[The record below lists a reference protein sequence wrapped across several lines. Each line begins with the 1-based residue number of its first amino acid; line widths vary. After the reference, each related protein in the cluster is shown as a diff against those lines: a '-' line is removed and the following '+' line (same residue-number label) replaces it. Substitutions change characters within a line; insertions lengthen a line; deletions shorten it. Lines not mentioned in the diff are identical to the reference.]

1 MIDGKRDA
9 EDTIMA
15 NHVRTGLDVV
25 ARDGLR
31 LPGRGRAGLLCNN
44 AVCDASL
51 RGAPEIVLGLSGVK
65 LARVFSPQHG
75 FAGEKQ
81 DNMVESGDGVHPG
94 TGVPL
99 VSLYGRVREPE
110 PGMLEG
116 LDALLIDLPDVGTR
130 VYTFLATALLC
141 LRACARA
148 GLPVIVLDR
157 PNPIGGDAVEGPVLR
172 PEFASF
178 VGLIPIP
185 QRHGLSAGEYCRF
198 GAQALGL
205 DLDLSVVPCDGWQ
218 RNMLF
223 PATGLP
229 WVMPSPNL
237 PTFEAALVYP
247 GMVMLEGTNLSE
259 GRGTTRPFEL
269 WGAPWLDP
277 VRIPAALRR
286 GPGYLLREVAFQP
299 TFHKYAG
306 DVVRGFQ
313 LHPTDA
319 AAFRPVATAVAL
331 LAAVRRTHP
340 DRFAWSDPP
349 YEYEY
354 DRLPID
360 LIAGTDAVRLAVD
373 KGTGAEAIVGSWRA
387 EEEAFR
393 TARRPFL
400 LYGAGAA

>member
-1 MIDGKRDA
+1 
-9 EDTIMA
+9 MA
-15 NHVRTGLDVV
+15 NPVRTGLDVV

-31 LPGRGRAGLLCNN
+31 VPGHGRVGLLSNN

-51 RGAPEIVLGLSGVK
+51 RSSPEIVLGLLGVT
-65 LARVFSPQHG
+65 LVRVFSPQHG

-81 DNMVESGDGVHPG
+81 DNMVESRDGVLRG

-99 VSLYGRVREPE
+99 ISLYGRVREPE
-110 PGMLEG
+110 PEMLTG

-157 PNPIGGDAVEGPVLR
+157 PNPIGGNAVEGPLLR
-172 PEFASF
+172 REFASF
-178 VGLIPIP
+178 VGLIPVP
-185 QRHGLSAGEYCRF
+185 QRHGLTAGEYCRF
-198 GAQALGL
+198 GAHALGL
-205 DLDLSVVPCDGWQ
+205 DLDLSVVACVGWQ
-218 RNMLF
+218 REMLF
-223 PATGLP
+223 PPTGLP

-237 PTFEAALVYP
+237 PTFEGALVYP

-277 VRIPAALRR
+277 ARIPSELRR

-306 DVVRGFQ
+306 EVVRGFQ

-331 LAAVRRTHP
+331 LAAVRRAHP
-340 DRFAWSDPP
+340 DCFAWSAPP

-373 KGTGAEAIVGSWRA
+373 KGTDAEAIAASWHA

-393 TARRPFL
+393 AARRPFL

>member
-1 MIDGKRDA
+1 
-9 EDTIMA
+9 MA
-15 NHVRTGLDVV
+15 HSARTGLDVV

-44 AVCDASL
+44 AVCNASL
-51 RGAPEIVLGLSGVK
+51 QGAPEIVLNLPGVT
-65 LARVFSPQHG
+65 LVRLFSPQHG

-81 DNMVESGDGVHPG
+81 DNMVESRDGIHPG

-99 VSLYGRVREPE
+99 VSLYGRVREPDA
-110 PGMLEG
+110 GMLEG

-141 LRACARA
+141 LRACAGA

-157 PNPIGGDAVEGPVLR
+157 PNPIGGAAVEGPLLR

-178 VGLIPIP
+178 VGLIPVP
-185 QRHGLSAGEYCRF
+185 QRHGLTAGEYCRF
-198 GAQALGL
+198 GAHALDL
-205 DLDLSVVPCDGWQ
+205 DLDLSVVSCEGWQ
-218 RNMLF
+218 REMLF
-223 PATGLP
+223 PSTGLP

-237 PTFEAALVYP
+237 PTFEATLVYP
-247 GMVMLEGTNLSE
+247 GMVMIEGTNISE

-277 VRIPAALRR
+277 AQIPSELRH
-286 GPGYLLREVAFQP
+286 GPGYALREVAFQP

-306 DVVRGFQ
+306 EVVHGFQ

-319 AAFRPVATAVAL
+319 VTFRPVATAIAL
-331 LAAVRRTHP
+331 IAAVRRAHP

-373 KGTGAEAIVGSWRA
+373 KGTDAESIAASWQT

-393 TARRPFL
+393 MARRPFL
-400 LYGAGAA
+400 LYGTGTA